1 MNKPLPVFLILLLFG
16 LVACTT
22 YQKLPDPLLAM
33 SPSAVNAAHS
43 SPIVPSTSTP
53 LPSPTVTDTPA
64 PTATAT
70 IDPFSDDTLKN
81 QIDRLAMDYLKWG
94 HGSGL
99 SVAVVRRNPQ
109 TGQLEAMLLNYG
121 YMSKHDHQP
130 VTSDTVYE
138 IGSLTKVFTGILL
151 AQAVNDGKMNLD
163 DPVQDYLPAGVH
175 LAAYKNQP
183 IRLVDLATHRSGMP
197 RDLDSDDPAGL
208 YQWLNS
214 FEPKIAPGAE
224 YIYSNLGYMV
234 LGDILTRLNQS
245 NFNTLEYAA
254 VSEPLGLSDTREVL
268 TDGEKDRLAEG
279 YYYDGSATSY
289 FPYSGTMSAA
299 GYLRSTL
306 NDMTRFLLDNMQ
318 AYSTP
323 LAASLQLAQTVQSP
337 GRNPGEGTALGW
349 EIDDLDKPG
358 EVIWK
363 SGGTNGFTSHIEFMK
378 DGSSGFVLLS
388 NGQYVDD
395 LAVELSPLLEKAG
408 N

>member
-1 MNKPLPVFLILLLFG
+1 MNKTLPVFLILLLIG

-33 SPSAVNAAHS
+33 SPSAGNATQ
-43 SPIVPSTSTP
+43 PSAIDHFTSTP
-53 LPSPTVTDTPA
+53 LPSPTFTDTPA
-64 PTATAT
+64 PTATPT
-70 IDPFSDDTLKN
+70 IDPFIDDSLKG
-81 QIDRLAMDYLKWG
+81 QVDRLAMDYLKWG

-121 YMSKHDHQP
+121 YMSKHKQQP
-130 VTSDTVYE
+130 VASDTVYE

-151 AQAVNDGKMNLD
+151 AQAVDNGKMNLD
-163 DPVQDYLPAGVH
+163 DPVQNYLPDGVH

-183 IRLVDLATHRSGMP
+183 IRLVDLATHRSGLP
-197 RDLDSDDPAGL
+197 RDIGVDDPAGL
-208 YQWLNS
+208 YQWLNGYQPS
-214 FEPKIAPGAE
+214 IAPGAE

-234 LGDILTRLNQS
+234 LGDILTRLSQS
-245 NFNTLEYAA
+245 DFNTLEYAD

-268 TDGEKDRLAEG
+268 TDEEKDRLAQG
-279 YYYDGSATSY
+279 YYYDGSPTSY
-289 FPYSGTMSAA
+289 FPDSGTMSAA

-318 AYSTP
+318 ASATP
-323 LAASLQLAQTVQSP
+323 LGSSLQLAQTVQSP

-349 EIDDLDKPG
+349 EIDDLDKPS

-363 SGGTNGFTSHIEFMK
+363 SGGTDGFTSHIEFMK
-378 DGSSGFVLLS
+378 DGSAGFVLLS